1 MVNLAR
7 HCNVDADAALRR
19 ASHKFASRFAAV
31 EVMAK
36 AEKGGL
42 EAHSLDELEQ
52 LWQRVKRKE
61 TGA

>member
-1 MVNLAR
+1 VL
-7 HCNVDADAALRR
+7 
-19 ASHKFASRFAAV
+19 
-31 EVMAK
+31 AK

-61 TGA
+61 LRA